1 MVAMTCAHLPVST
14 ENREVRQ
21 TMKSGG
27 SMDVVLT
34 VEIGDI
40 TKQPDCEGIVN
51 SANANLRA
59 GSGVC
64 GAIHSVAGPSLETY
78 SKKLAP
84 LAIGCSVATPGFNLP
99 NWFVIH
105 TRGPQYL
112 FDSDPPNQLASAMET
127 ALLVADSVRVARL
140 AVPAISMGVY
150 AYPPEEA
157 VPILVKSAVFVA
169 PRLIHVREI
178 RFVVVGEKLFQLFQ
192 KAIYEPPISAQE
204 MKGASEYEVPLFLL
218 RNPD

>member
-1 MVAMTCAHLPVST
+1 
-14 ENREVRQ
+14 
-21 TMKSGG
+21 
-27 SMDVVLT
+27 MDVLIT

-64 GAIHSVAGPSLETY
+64 GAIHSAAGPALEAY
-78 SKKLAP
+78 SQRLAP
-84 LAIGCSVATPGFNLP
+84 LEIGCSLPTPGFNLP

-105 TRGPQYL
+105 TRGPKYHS
-112 FDSDPPNQLASAMET
+112 DSDPPNQLANAIET
-127 ALLVADSVRVARL
+127 ALLVADSVKIVRL
-140 AVPAISMGVY
+140 AIPAISMGVY

-157 VPILVKSAVFVA
+157 VPILVKSAGFISS
-169 PRLIHVREI
+169 RLKHVREI
-178 RFVVVGEKLFQLFQ
+178 RFVVIGEKLFQLFD
-192 KAIYEPPISAQE
+192 KAISESSIANEQMTGTSKYDIPP
-204 MKGASEYEVPLFLL
+204 FLR